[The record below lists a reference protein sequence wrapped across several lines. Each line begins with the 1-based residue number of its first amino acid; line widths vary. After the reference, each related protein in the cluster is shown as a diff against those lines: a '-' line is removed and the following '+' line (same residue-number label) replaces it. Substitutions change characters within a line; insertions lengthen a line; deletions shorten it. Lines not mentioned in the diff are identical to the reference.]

1 MIGLNGVGDIVE
13 PAAARAVNT
22 RPRVSEKSERVDT
35 DGVTISTEAA
45 AAGRAISGTSR
56 GEEIRA
62 ARIEQAKENIAQGAY
77 RVSDIVAQVA
87 SRIAPYVD

>member
-1 MIGLNGVGDIVE
+1 M
-13 PAAARAVNT
+13 
-22 RPRVSEKSERVDT
+22 SEKSERVDK
-35 DGVTISTEAA
+35 DGVRISTEAA

-77 RVSDIVAQVA
+77 RVSNIVAQVA
-87 SRIAPYVD
+87 ARIVPYID